1 MERGS
6 LDTGLLF
13 PIRVFKP
20 RMADLDTDT
29 YILVCFIDKIEG
41 VPHVMRCK
49 IVEFE
54 VTEAGGSPAP
64 GAVVLAVV

>member
-1 MERGS
+1 
-6 LDTGLLF
+6 
-13 PIRVFKP
+13 
-20 RMADLDTDT
+20 MADLDTDT